1 MDPPESVKQGFFKTI
16 TRAIEAQETLSN
28 QMIQEMRPV
37 TKIESHSEI
46 RYSHIKFNMDEIDL
60 FLQIGRRV
68 IDKGRKSLQRLTK
81 IESNLR
87 ELRMKY
93 VVSTGGADFED
104 DLEDESD
111 LEIPVNELHLVQ
123 EHRHEEFVY
132 D

>member
-1 MDPPESVKQGFFKTI
+1 M
-16 TRAIEAQETLSN
+16 L
-28 QMIQEMRPV
+28 QEMRPV

-46 RYSHIKFNMDEIDL
+46 RYSHIQFNMEEIDL
-60 FLQIGRRV
+60 YLQIGRRV

-123 EHRHEEFVY
+123 EYRHEEFVY

>member
-1 MDPPESVKQGFFKTI
+1 
-16 TRAIEAQETLSN
+16 
-28 QMIQEMRPV
+28 MIQEMRPV

>member
-1 MDPPESVKQGFFKTI
+1 M
-16 TRAIEAQETLSN
+16 
-28 QMIQEMRPV
+28 
-37 TKIESHSEI
+37 TKIEAHDEI
-46 RYSHIKFNMDEIDL
+46 RYSHIQFTMDEIDL
-60 FLQIGRRV
+60 YLQIGRKV

-111 LEIPVNELHLVQ
+111 MDIPVEELHLTK